1 MRFDRV
7 RKIIEGAP
15 SDDGRDCDCD
25 SATGKLGDQP
35 FKPAEEEIRVIRKGL
50 TVPFVAERA
59 VGCHPSLI
67 GDAG

>member
-1 MRFDRV
+1 MRLDRV

-15 SDDGRDCDCD
+15 SDDGRDCDRY

-35 FKPAEEEIRVIRKGL
+35 FKPADEEIRVNRKGL
-50 TVPFVAERA
+50 AAPFAAERA

-67 GDAG
+67 